1 MGTLGVNT
9 GMQILLGQE
18 GRGGD
23 AARMHRVEVAALI
36 TTLRK
41 FLSTIQTVRRMEAEL
56 AAAGLIGSGEPTP
69 MGGFDGEIDPE
80 VDLDPDRPWE

>member
-9 GMQILLGQE
+9 AMQILLGRE

-36 TTLRK
+36 ATLQK
-41 FLSTIQTVRRMEAEL
+41 FLSTIQTVRAMEAEL
-56 AAAGLIGSGEPTP
+56 AASGLIGMGEPTP
-69 MGGFDGEIDPE
+69 MGGYAGEIDPE
-80 VDLDPDRPWE
+80 VDASAE

>member
-9 GMQILLGQE
+9 ALQILLGRE

-36 TTLRK
+36 TTLHK
-41 FLSTIQTVRRMEAEL
+41 FLSSVQTVREMEARL
-56 AAAGLIGSGEPTP
+56 VAAGRVDDAEPLP
-69 MGGFDGEIDPE
+69 MGGYAGEIAED
-80 VDLDPDRPWE
+80 DF

>member
-1 MGTLGVNT
+1 MNT

-36 TTLRK
+36 QAVYK
-41 FLSTIQTVRRMEAEL
+41 MLSSIQTVRQMESEL
-56 AAAGLIGSGEPTP
+56 QGSGLVKEGEPIK
-69 MGGFDGEIDPE
+69 MGGYDGEISRDGDGDHGE
-80 VDLDPDRPWE
+80 EWAL